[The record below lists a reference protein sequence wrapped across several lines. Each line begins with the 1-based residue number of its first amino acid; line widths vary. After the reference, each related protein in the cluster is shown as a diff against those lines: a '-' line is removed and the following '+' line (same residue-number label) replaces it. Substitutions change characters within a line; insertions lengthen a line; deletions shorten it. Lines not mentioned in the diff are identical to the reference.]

1 MDAVLEAVS
10 LSECSSLSLPASPH
24 PHPPH
29 RALGPPRRVQC
40 ADGPPTWRAT
50 VPPLHRFG
58 SSAPA
63 PAAAFPC
70 PPRSILYPALMRATY
85 ISNLPSRLCAS
96 RRCYFGRATLLAPEM
111 SILCAAILALPPLFP
126 AGPALN
132 TSYTPHE
139 TNGCGC
145 GTGRPACVL
154 LSAVCLSALPVCS
167 ACLLAVGLVCSGAAS
182 EAEHGSPDRVASCP
196 ESRRISVDLQCY
208 TTR

>member
-1 MDAVLEAVS
+1 MLITLPPCKPTPTPTPSSPGAAAQSAVCRWPTDLAGDGSSTASVWQLGAS
-10 LSECSSLSLPASPH
+10 ASCSFSLPTA
-24 PHPPH
+24 
-29 RALGPPRRVQC
+29 
-40 ADGPPTWRAT
+40 
-50 VPPLHRFG
+50 
-58 SSAPA
+58 
-63 PAAAFPC
+63 
-70 PPRSILYPALMRATY
+70 LYPALMRATY